1 MDESHFH
8 NTISNFISIGIKI
21 NIISN
26 DIQYKEGIIE
36 ILEKNKNVQYII
48 INENLFGQIKIEKLI
63 NKIKNINNKINIL
76 IILNKKDFN
85 KEKYLIDNQIKF
97 IYAENLTAEKILE
110 IIFNKNKIIAISGTE
125 GIRKNN
131 NNNDFKRIINRK

>member
-1 MDESHFH
+1 MNVIIAINNEKIFKEIKKQ
-8 NTISNFISIGIKI
+8 NKI

-48 INENLFGQIKIEKLI
+48 INENLFGQIKVEKLI

-110 IIFNKNKIIAISGTE
+110 IILNKNKIIAITGTE
-125 GIRKNN
+125 GVRKNN
-131 NNNDFKRIINRK
+131 NNNDFN

>member
-1 MDESHFH
+1 MNVIIAINNEKIFKEIKKQ
-8 NTISNFISIGIKI
+8 NKI
-21 NIISN
+21 NIISK

-110 IIFNKNKIIAISGTE
+110 IILNKNKIIAITGTE
-125 GIRKNN
+125 GVRKNN
-131 NNNDFKRIINRK
+131 NNNDFN

>member
-1 MDESHFH
+1 MNVIIAINNEKIFKE
-8 NTISNFISIGIKI
+8 IKKQNNI
-21 NIISN
+21 NIISK

-85 KEKYLIDNQIKF
+85 KEKYLLENKIRF

-125 GIRKNN
+125 GVRKNN
-131 NNNDFKRIINRK
+131 NNNDFG

>member
-1 MDESHFH
+1 MNVIIAINNEKIFKEIKKQ
-8 NTISNFISIGIKI
+8 NKI
-21 NIISN
+21 NIISK

-76 IILNKKDFN
+76 IILNKNDFN
-85 KEKYLIDNQIKF
+85 KDKYLIDNQIKF

-110 IIFNKNKIIAISGTE
+110 IILNKNKIIAITGTE
-125 GIRKNN
+125 GVRKNN
-131 NNNDFKRIINRK
+131 NNNDFN